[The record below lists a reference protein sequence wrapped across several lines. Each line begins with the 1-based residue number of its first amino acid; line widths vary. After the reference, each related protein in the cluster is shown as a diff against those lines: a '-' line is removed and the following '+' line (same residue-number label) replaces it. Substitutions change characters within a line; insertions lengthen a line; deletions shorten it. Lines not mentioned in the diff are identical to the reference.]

1 MDFYGIHLLNLAIG
15 IFIGCYGTLVG
26 AGGGFLLVPYFLLA
40 LKLPPEAAV
49 GTSLAIVS
57 ANAMSGAL
65 GYVFR
70 RIIDYRAGVV
80 FAISTVPGAIL
91 GAYLIRYVS
100 GPFFMRGF
108 GVFLACMSVYL
119 FLRKP
124 KKEGH
129 GVVRKGRF
137 VVQRH
142 LKTDQGEERYSYN
155 ELIGS
160 ISSVFVGV
168 FSSLL
173 GIGGGVIHVPL
184 MTEVLRFPVHVA
196 VATSHFILAWTALA
210 GAISHG
216 IEGHLRFDVVISA
229 GIGAILGAQLGVRL
243 SHRLKGS
250 MLLRYL
256 SVGML
261 LVALRLI
268 FF

>member
-1 MDFYGIHLLNLAIG
+1 MDFYGIHLLNLIIG

-26 AGGGFLLVPYFLLA
+26 AGGGFLLVPYFLLF
-40 LKLPPEAAV
+40 LKLPHEAAV

-57 ANAMSGAL
+57 ANALSGAL

-70 RIIDYRAGVV
+70 RIIDYRAGLV
-80 FAISTVPGAIL
+80 FALSTVPGAVL
-91 GAYLIRYVS
+91 GAYLIQYVS
-100 GPFFMRGF
+100 GPIFMRGF

-129 GVVRKGRF
+129 GDIHRGRF
-137 VVQRH
+137 YVQRR
-142 LKTDQGEERYSYN
+142 LVTDQGVECYSYN
-155 ELIGS
+155 ELIGAG
-160 ISSVFVGV
+160 SSVFVGILA
-168 FSSLL
+168 SLL

-216 IEGHLRFDVVISA
+216 IEGHLRLEVVASA

-243 SHRLKGS
+243 SPRLKGS
-250 MLLRYL
+250 LLIRYL

-261 LVALRLI
+261 LVALRLMLI
-268 FF
+268 